1 MLLLL
6 GGRHPAQLRHQPRV
20 ADPHRAAVAEVLG
33 VVLLR
38 VQRQVARSLNIPPLV
53 FYGGFMVNLNTA
65 YRVCFEIKL
74 LKHPVLTM
82 FDCSTNQHGGAAP
95 GSPQLVAVLALAR
108 VYQRGLGHLNIFRS

>member
-1 MLLLL
+1 MFILHYHICTSCKVQLPAAGPRHQVHLDVLLLL

-53 FYGGFMVNLNTA
+53 FYGGFMVNLNT
-65 YRVCFEIKL
+65 
-74 LKHPVLTM
+74 
-82 FDCSTNQHGGAAP
+82 
-95 GSPQLVAVLALAR
+95 
-108 VYQRGLGHLNIFRS
+108 VYTIQGVFQYQVFRTPCINHV